1 MANDQTTQ
9 SLLMAG
15 IAAAGIF
22 FLVATIES
30 FMRPGF
36 NLSRHA
42 VSMLSLGDRGWLM
55 MATFIISGALT
66 MMFATGVWRATGA
79 VAAPVLLGLYGLGL
93 VMAGVFPAPAALG
106 FPPGTP
112 EDLQPVMNTPAVLHS
127 IAFMLAF
134 TSLIVACFVLAVNFW
149 AAGSLPWTAF
159 FALAGIAMPVLV
171 GLGMSSIVATGLAFY
186 VSGMVG
192 WLVVVAMGVKVLRQG
207 S

>member
-1 MANDQTTQ
+1 MGNDQTTQ

-30 FMRPGF
+30 LIRPGF
-36 NLSRHA
+36 NLSKHA

-55 MATFIISGALT
+55 MATFIVSGALT
-66 MMFATGVWRATGA
+66 TMFAAGVWRATGA
-79 VAAPVLLGLYGLGL
+79 VAAPLLLGLYGLGL

-134 TSLIVACFVLAVNFW
+134 GALIVACFVLAANFW
-149 AAGSLPWTAF
+149 AEGSMPWAVF
-159 FALAGIAMPVLV
+159 CVSAGIAMPALV
-171 GLGMSSIVATGLAFY
+171 GLGMSNIVATGVAFY
-186 VSGMVG
+186 ASGMVG
-192 WLVVVAMGVKVLRQG
+192 WLVVVAMGVKILRQG
-207 S
+207 A